1 MVSEAGPID
10 VAFGAAE
17 IIAAPRMVV
26 LGKGP
31 LAWRHS
37 LRDFGVGNRGATR
50 PPNGIVRIAGPFGF
64 ALPVQRVTSQGELES
79 QPDLTGGQLSTGVT
93 EAIGDLGVARVV
105 HTDGEAAG
113 EVVTV
118 IAVPFQEGAAIS
130 GVIARGGEAPA
141 AGIALQRRIVLH
153 NMQGRA
159 GEQDRHMSG
168 HTAHETAGG
177 AVERQFAVDRKS
189 TRLNSSHLG
198 IS

>member
-17 IIAAPRMVV
+17 IIAAPCMVV

-37 LRDFGVGNRGATR
+37 LRDFGVRNRSATR

-64 ALPVQRVTSQGELES
+64 ALPVQRVAGQGEFEGE
-79 QPDLTGGQLSTGVT
+79 PDLAGGQLPTGVM
-93 EAIGDLGVARVV
+93 EPIGDLSVARVV
-105 HTDGEAAG
+105 HA
-113 EVVTV
+113 
-118 IAVPFQEGAAIS
+118 
-130 GVIARGGEAPA
+130 
-141 AGIALQRRIVLH
+141 
-153 NMQGRA
+153 
-159 GEQDRHMSG
+159 
-168 HTAHETAGG
+168 
-177 AVERQFAVDRKS
+177 DRKS